1 MSRVITSLEHV
12 LAELERLD
20 LLLRVQLWRSR
31 QRPGDRGD
39 TAAFYVPDGEP
50 EALLDQAL
58 AAPAW
63 SAVPLPAQ
71 LQERV
76 QARLDELA
84 ANVALDA
91 AASISEGGGLRLV
104 TLSWMFG
111 LDVFDIDVVLAC
123 LAPELDRRYERIYA
137 YLHDDVTRSRP
148 TIGLLLDLFCPD
160 LQAKVAARTRFGA
173 TAPLMRHQLL
183 RLGDEA
189 GRWPSWQPA
198 EPSLGSG
205 LRLDPRVTAFLLG
218 DDEPD
223 QRLAS
228 CAMVVDPAAP
238 PAPLILPDSAQRQ
251 VQQLAD
257 HGSDDGDDLV
267 VYLQGPY
274 GAGKQS
280 MARACCERLGAR
292 LLIVRHELAA
302 PGLAPAELAVLA
314 WLIDREARLQGAL
327 LYWEGFDALL
337 HEECAAHLAAVAPVL
352 AQRPGP
358 TFLAGETSWEPADA
372 LRGSAFVR
380 LEVPLPGAARRQRQ
394 WQAALAEPG
403 ETDGLDLAGLDVAAL
418 AGTFRLSGGQIRDAV
433 ATARSLARRRDL
445 AAPQVSQADLYAACR
460 LQSNRKLAE
469 LAQQIAPHYS
479 WDDIVLPP
487 DRMQQLRELH
497 DQIRYR
503 ELVYDR
509 WGFDRKL
516 AMGKGVDVLFA
527 GPPGTG
533 KTMAA
538 DVLASALGLDLYKID
553 LSTVVSKYIGETEKN
568 LARIFAEARTSD
580 AILFFDEADA
590 LFGKRTQV
598 SDAHDR
604 YANIEVSY
612 LLQRIEEH
620 QGIVVLASN
629 LRGNIDEAFV
639 RRLHAVVEFPLP
651 DVADRRRIWERIWPQ
666 ATPLSPDLDLDVLAS
681 QVQVAGGSIRNI
693 ALAGAF
699 LAAADGGVVTMAHLL
714 RATQREYQKIGKV
727 LGGADAAAWG
737 QARHDPS

>member
-20 LLLRVQLWRSR
+20 LLLRVQLWRTR

-39 TAAFYVPDGEP
+39 GLAAFYVPDGEP
-50 EALLDQAL
+50 EELLDRAL

-63 SAVPLPAQ
+63 SAAPLPAE
-71 LQERV
+71 LQAQV
-76 QARLDELA
+76 QGRLDELGA
-84 ANVALDA
+84 QLAQDA
-91 AASISEGGGLRLV
+91 AASLREGVFLRLV
-104 TLSWMFG
+104 VLSRLFG
-111 LDVFDIDVVLAC
+111 LDAFDTDVVLAC
-123 LAPELDRRYERIYA
+123 LAPELDRRYERVYA

-148 TIGLLLDLFCPD
+148 TIELLLNLFCAD
-160 LQAKVAARTRFGA
+160 LETKVAARTRFGA
-173 TAPLMRHQLL
+173 TAPLLRHQLI
-183 RLGDEA
+183 RLGDEP
-189 GRWPSWQPA
+189 GRWPAWPPPA
-198 EPSLGSG
+198 PSLGSG

-218 DDEPD
+218 DDALD
-223 QRLAS
+223 QRLVY
-228 CAMVVDPAAP
+228 CAELADPAGEA
-238 PAPLILPDSAQRQ
+238 ALAMPDATRRQ
-251 VQQLAD
+251 AEQLAEHARSGAD
-257 HGSDDGDDLV
+257 ELV

-274 GAGKQS
+274 GAGKRS
-280 MARACCERLGAR
+280 LAGACGECLGAR
-292 LLIVRHELAA
+292 LLLVRHDRLAA
-302 PGLAPAELAVLA
+302 PGLAPDELAALA
-314 WLIDREARLQGAL
+314 RLIDREARLQGAL
-327 LYWEGFDALL
+327 LYWAGFDELL
-337 HEECAAHLAAVAPVL
+337 HDERAAHLAAVLPVL
-352 AQRPGP
+352 AERPGP
-358 TFLAGETSWEPADA
+358 TFLAGEATWEPAGA
-372 LRGSAFVR
+372 LRGCGFVR
-380 LEVPLPGAARRQRQ
+380 LEAALPDAARRLRL

-403 ETDGLDLAGLDVAAL
+403 EDLDVAAL

-445 AAPQVSQADLYAACR
+445 TAPRLSQADLAAGCR
-460 LQSNRKLAE
+460 LQSSRKLAE
-469 LAQQIAPHYS
+469 LAQQITPHYG
-479 WDDIVLPP
+479 WEDIVLPE
-487 DRMQQLRELH
+487 DRLRQLREIH

-503 ELVYDR
+503 DVVYDR
-509 WGFDRKL
+509 WGFDGKL
-516 AMGKGVDVLFA
+516 AMGKGLDVLFT

-553 LSTVVSKYIGETEKN
+553 LSTIVSKYIGETEKN
-568 LARIFAEARTSD
+568 LARIFAEARTSN

-620 QGIVVLASN
+620 QGVVILASN

-651 DVADRRRIWERIWPQ
+651 DVADRRRIWERIWPD
-666 ATPLSPDLDLDVLAS
+666 ATPRSADLDLDFLAS

-699 LAAADGGVVTMAHLL
+699 LAAADGVVVTMPHLL

-727 LGGADAAAWG
+727 LTGADAAAWG
-737 QARHDPS
+737 QARHNLS